1 MLQLTPEKI
10 ANFPIQHFSFSS
22 IRSYLQDRQSFFKR
36 YVRLEYD
43 TVKWPALVEGDLFHR
58 VIASYYEQQMA
69 DPLAGFNLDET
80 FDRILEGMKTRWDFD
95 KVEWGKTG
103 SFEKSMETVKK
114 ALGFF
119 FAEPEVVNQYDEI
132 VSIEEKFL
140 TTVTDLENNELP
152 IPMKWFTDRLV
163 RLGDAL
169 IIEDWKTV
177 TYFTDPS
184 EVFAYELQASAFW
197 LQVRMKYGENPK
209 KAKFYEIKK
218 SANRD
223 GGSQIQVIEIDFT
236 PQIIERFLE
245 LYRRICFELAG
256 LPLIDEES
264 GVVRFLPNPFAQ
276 FWARESWNDFCDEV
290 DNGKVWL
297 LSEIVPTRENKLA
310 SENFEALDL

>member
-1 MLQLTPEKI
+1 M
-10 ANFPIQHFSFSS
+10 
-22 IRSYLQDRQSFFKR
+22 
-36 YVRLEYD
+36 
-43 TVKWPALVEGDLFHR
+43 
-58 VIASYYEQQMA
+58 
-69 DPLAGFNLDET
+69 
-80 FDRILEGMKTRWDFD
+80 
-95 KVEWGKTG
+95 
-103 SFEKSMETVKK
+103 
-114 ALGFF
+114 
-119 FAEPEVVNQYDEI
+119 
-132 VSIEEKFL
+132 
-140 TTVTDLENNELP
+140 
-152 IPMKWFTDRLV
+152 

-223 GGSQIQVIEIDFT
+223 GGSQINVIEIDFT
-236 PQIIERFLE
+236 PQMIERFLE

-276 FWARESWNDFCDEV
+276 FGAKESWQDFCDEV